1 MLAMVFLSGSL
12 GRSGSL
18 RLNLTRRR
26 FAHTTHWLIA
36 AATHRQ
42 LGMSYEEAS
51 DALQHVD
58 ASMLDEFAAE
68 LAKGGQQVVASTAQV
83 TVLDSA
89 VAEETSGPSRP
100 TRSWLRSL
108 HFNDRLDYVQSCVRV
123 KGAAKFRAAD
133 HSQPPPAHGA
143 TATHL
148 HLLLV
153 AVGLHRAIVSH
164 TGRPLAEDL
173 RIAVLGAGG
182 CSVPAYL
189 ATALRLPGGRRAE
202 IDAVE
207 LNKDV
212 VAAARTYF
220 GIQNLEETNDKLPNR
235 LRVHTQCALAWVKAA
250 PKSVDVLIV
259 DLESGNSTGDRH
271 LGACEV
277 HAPPLAATD
286 LDFLRDVARLVGS
299 HLRPGVVAFNCIA
312 TPEGLIKVQ
321 ERVRQGLSLAKAEQ
335 HAESTSGAPATTH
348 DDDLQMWV
356 VAPDVEIEH
365 SDVLHRVLLF
375 QLGGRLSG
383 EFDSQGAITEGMRT
397 LGLQPSSFVLQKV
410 ARDEQEMPDPK

>member
-212 VAAARTYF
+212 VPLRALTLASKTWKRPTISYQTDCEFTHSVHWRGLKPHQRVSMCSLWIWKA
-220 GIQNLEETNDKLPNR
+220 GILLAIATSGHVRCTHHHSLPR
-235 LRVHTQCALAWVKAA
+235 IWIFCATWR
-250 PKSVDVLIV
+250 
-259 DLESGNSTGDRH
+259 GW
-271 LGACEV
+271 LGATFGRG
-277 HAPPLAATD
+277 L
-286 LDFLRDVARLVGS
+286 LRS
-299 HLRPGVVAFNCIA
+299 IA
-312 TPEGLIKVQ
+312 SQ
-321 ERVRQGLSLAKAEQ
+321 
-335 HAESTSGAPATTH
+335 
-348 DDDLQMWV
+348 LQ
-356 VAPDVEIEH
+356 
-365 SDVLHRVLLF
+365 
-375 QLGGRLSG
+375 
-383 EFDSQGAITEGMRT
+383 
-397 LGLQPSSFVLQKV
+397 
-410 ARDEQEMPDPK
+410 RD